1 MHYLNA
7 ESHQVEASIVLPI
20 NLEEVVPDGL
30 HEGDVPESGWLVGH
44 TPHQIAD
51 EARGL
56 GYRWKQTFAK
66 FKVP

>member
-7 ESHQVEASIVLPI
+7 ESHQVEASIVLPVD
-20 NLEEVVPDGL
+20 LEEVVPDGL

-56 GYRWKQTFAK
+56 S
-66 FKVP
+66 

>member
-7 ESHQVEASIVLPI
+7 ESHQVEASIVLPV
-20 NLEEVVPDGL
+20 NLEEVVPNCL
-30 HEGDVPESGWLVGH
+30 HEGDVPEPSWLVGH

-56 GYRWKQTFAK
+56 S
-66 FKVP
+66 